1 VGWLYVSFVRW
12 ERVQVKLGSGA
23 LHMHAGMYSW
33 YTDWIEMMTASQA
46 DACVLLAF
54 TVQYVA
60 ELERRVGGQK
70 IHETRRE
77 REGGRERE
85 GLSMHGDTEKSTGL
99 VGIVQM
105 RARESERVQTE
116 RKPVGQ
122 STLRNQR
129 MPLILSPSC

>member
-1 VGWLYVSFVRW
+1 MGWLYVSFGRW

-33 YTDWIEMMTASQA
+33 YTDWIEMMTADQA

-85 GLSMHGDTEKSTGL
+85 RGCPCMGTRKSQRVRWAL
-99 VGIVQM
+99 YKCVPV
-105 RARESERVQTE
+105 RVSES
-116 RKPVGQ
+116 K
-122 STLRNQR
+122 RNGNLLGSQ
-129 MPLILSPSC
+129 L